1 MSVVTRAQLDRA
13 VGIAKRDFQ
22 SVGLYSRALDE
33 IPIKLTPWGEAYGYF
48 SESGEIEIPAFSWSR
63 VVERCAG
70 VVCSLEDVL
79 RHELAHA
86 LADRHM
92 DLVDTDAFER
102 VFGAA
107 YWDEWL
113 EPIEFD
119 PRDYVT
125 EYATTAPCEDFAET
139 VMVYARDR
147 GRVSRYAARRGVMR
161 AFRYLG
167 ALAGALDSHRSFG
180 TTHHALAA
188 SPRARRCGRI
198 AAAFNPSIVR

>member
-1 MSVVTRAQLDRA
+1 MSVVTPAQLDRA
-13 VGIAKRDFQ
+13 VRIAKRDFQ
-22 SVGLYSRALDE
+22 NAGLYSRALEE

-70 VVCSLEDVL
+70 EVCTLEDVV

-92 DLVDTDAFER
+92 DLVDTEAFTR

-113 EPIEFD
+113 EEIEYD

-125 EYATTAPCEDFAET
+125 QYATTAPCEDFAET
-139 VMVYARDR
+139 VMVYVRNR

-167 ALAGALDSHRSFG
+167 ALAGALESHRSFG
-180 TTHHALAA
+180 AP
-188 SPRARRCGRI
+188 PRAPHTQRCGRI
-198 AAAFNPSIVR
+198 AARFAPVIVR